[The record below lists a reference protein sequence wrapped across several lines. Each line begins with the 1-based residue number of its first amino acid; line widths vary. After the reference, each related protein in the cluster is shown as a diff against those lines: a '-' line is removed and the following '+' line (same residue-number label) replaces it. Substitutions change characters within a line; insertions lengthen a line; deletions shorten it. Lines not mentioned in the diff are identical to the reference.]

1 MNAARLR
8 TAHTD
13 ELEPERFAE
22 LTALCEAAFGEPFGP
37 VWERVGP
44 GVHVMAEVAGR
55 VVAHAMVVDRPLYVG
70 LRGAAEAL
78 DAGYVENVATLP
90 HEQGRG
96 YGAAVMT
103 EIGRILDEAYV
114 IGALAT
120 GRNAFYESLAWETW
134 RGPTWVR
141 MADGEMV
148 RSADED
154 GDVMIRRTPRTP
166 PAIRLD
172 DPIAIDWRPEAPW

>member
-1 MNAARLR
+1 MTGRRLR

-22 LTALCEAAFGEPFGP
+22 LTALCEAAFDEDFGP

-44 GVHVMAEVAGR
+44 GVHVMAEVDGR
-55 VVAHAMVVDRPLYVG
+55 LVAHAMIVDRPLYLG
-70 LRGAAEAL
+70 LQDAGESL

-90 HEQGRG
+90 AEQGRG
-96 YGAAVMT
+96 HGAAVMV

-120 GRNAFYESLAWETW
+120 GRNAFYERFGWATW

-141 MADGEMV
+141 MPDGELM
-148 RSADED
+148 RTAEED
-154 GDVMIRRTPRTP
+154 GDIMVRRTPRTP
-166 PAIRLD
+166 DVALD
-172 DPIAIDWRPEAPW
+172 SPIAIDWRPGEAW